1 MSFPGVKN
9 SQGVHLLVD
18 FFGVSKKKLQNR
30 KQLMKILCLALKNG
44 GFRIIKK
51 TGSHKFP
58 DGGKG
63 VTGFV
68 LLAQSH
74 AAFHSYPECGYLALD
89 IYTCG
94 KFNPKSIAEEMRRHL
109 NPKKVSRISQRRG

>member
-1 MSFPGVKN
+1 MAFPGVTH
-9 SQGVHLLVD
+9 SRGTHLLVD
-18 FFGVSKKKLQNR
+18 FFGVEEEKLRNQR
-30 KQLMKILCLALKNG
+30 QLMRILCAALKDG
-44 GFRIIKK
+44 GFSIIKK
-51 TGSHKFP
+51 TGSYKFAE
-58 DGGKG
+58 GGQG

-94 KFNPKSIAEEMRRHL
+94 NFNPAPIAQKIERYLH
-109 NPKKVSRISQRRG
+109 PQKVSQVLQKRG

>member
-30 KQLMKILCLALKNG
+30 KQLMKTLCLALKKG

-51 TGSHKFP
+51 TGSHKFS

-94 KFNPKSIAEEMRRHL
+94 KFNPQSIADAMQRHL
-109 NPKKVSRISQRRG
+109 QSKTMRKIFQKRG